1 MKKKPF
7 SIGLTL
13 IVLLGLSAC
22 PGATTDTKKSDAV
35 IAETEQSALE
45 LTFPSGEAATG
56 LKGNLVLPTAGLEGA
71 TIGWASDKPAVI
83 SASGVVVRPA
93 FDAGSETVVLT
104 ATITVGAETKT
115 KTFTVTVLP
124 LDPTDTQAT
133 GAAKA
138 ALAIAFSGSDSAGFI
153 TSKIGLPTTGLWG
166 TTIAWNSDAPGSI
179 SHAGV
184 VVNGE
189 TDVVV
194 TLTATIS
201 HGTESDTKVFTLTVK
216 AIGTADIT
224 ISLPSAPSADALV
237 FKDSGNA
244 VITAFTLYTDSS
256 VTVTSSF
263 AATAYAWYTDLGEVP
278 VSSTSSC
285 TVAGNAFGLGIHTLV
300 LDAVAG
306 GKSYSGSIQFTVLS
320 R

>member
-7 SIGLTL
+7 SIGLIL

-22 PGATTDTKKSDAV
+22 PNLTTETKKSDAA
-35 IAETEQSALE
+35 IAETEQSALA
-45 LTFPSGEAATG
+45 LTFPSGETAAG
-56 LKGNLVLPTAGLEGA
+56 LKGNLELPTAGLEGA
-71 TIGWASDKPAVI
+71 TIAWASDKPAVI
-83 SASGVVVRPA
+83 SASGVVARPA
-93 FDAGSETVVLT
+93 FDAGSQTVVLT
-104 ATITVGAETKT
+104 ATITVGVETKT

-124 LDPTDTQAT
+124 FDPTDAQAIA
-133 GAAKA
+133 AAKA
-138 ALAIAFSGSDSAGFI
+138 VLAIAFSGSDSAGFV
-153 TSKIGLPTTGLWG
+153 TSKISLPTTGLWG
-166 TTIAWNSDAPGSI
+166 TTIAWHSDAPGSI
-179 SHAGV
+179 NDAGV
-184 VVNGE
+184 VVNLE
-189 TDVVV
+189 SDVVV
-194 TLTATIS
+194 TLTATIG

-224 ISLPSAPSADALV
+224 INLPSAPSATALV
-237 FKDSGNA
+237 FKDSGDA
-244 VITAFTLYTDSS
+244 AITSFTLYTDST

-306 GKSYSGSIQFTVLS
+306 GKSYSGSILFTVLS